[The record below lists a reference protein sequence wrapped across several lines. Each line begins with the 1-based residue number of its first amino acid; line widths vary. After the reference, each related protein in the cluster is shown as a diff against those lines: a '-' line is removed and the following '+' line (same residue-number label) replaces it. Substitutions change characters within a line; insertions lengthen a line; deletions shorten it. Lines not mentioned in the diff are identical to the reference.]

1 MLVRVYAS
9 GTNVQRLAKCSK
21 SIDGVIY
28 TSYAELEQTEP
39 GMVRRR
45 FFCTEVDTLK
55 QAVEALD
62 AKVQPSWTK
71 IWGRPNANSAFL
83 TGLLRSLVGDNDDG
97 RTELNLTAMTGE
109 AIDCFMLLVSANKK
123 EMGQFAEIIARAIPD
138 WAVVVLN
145 GEHTTNREAEAL
157 AERRINEARVAKKR
171 GVIFVANQMG
181 SRSFSVPEIQATV
194 IAYDRGSIDATQQK
208 VSRCLTPT
216 KKERKLYDGVSDKTH
231 GAIVDLSFDPN
242 RAENVERLLL
252 EEAIMV
258 QRSGLAEDFASAVKY
273 VLAAANVLKMNEYGH
288 PVEVTEADLFAVY
301 GDNDVLLRVAD
312 IAVDVAAAV
321 ESGVFDILAQ
331 VNADGKGS
339 GKDKKPVVGDD
350 AINHVRV
357 GDKKPAQPAMTDKEK
372 RDAERVINAAIR
384 ALNMSATSVFNLAGL
399 QGESYRECIATIAQD
414 TAKAAEFFEFFGVP
428 AAAVT
433 VLLDQGVLNEAIL
446 DVIVQNSKPKA
457 IDNLFL

>member
-1 MLVRVYAS
+1 GAS
-9 GTNVQRLAKCSK
+9 QG
-21 SIDGVIY
+21 
-28 TSYAELEQTEP
+28 
-39 GMVRRR
+39 
-45 FFCTEVDTLK
+45 
-55 QAVEALD
+55 
-62 AKVQPSWTK
+62 
-71 IWGRPNANSAFL
+71 
-83 TGLLRSLVGDNDDG
+83 
-97 RTELNLTAMTGE
+97 
-109 AIDCFMLLVSANKK
+109 MLLVSANKA
-123 EMGQFAEIIARAIPD
+123 EMGQFAKIAERAIPE

-145 GEHTTNREAEAL
+145 GDYTSNREAERL
-157 AERRINEARVAKKR
+157 AETSINQARVEKKR

-216 KKERKLYDGVSDKTH
+216 KKERKLYDGMSDKTH

-252 EEAIMV
+252 EEAVMV

-288 PVEVTEADLFAVY
+288 PVEVTEGDLFAVY

-312 IAVDVAAAV
+312 IAVDVSAAV
-321 ESGVFDILAQ
+321 ASGVFDILQQ
-331 VNADGKGS
+331 VNAGGKGK
-339 GKDKKPVVGDD
+339 GNDKKPVVGAD
-350 AINHVRV
+350 AINAVIV
-357 GDKKPAQPAMTDKEK
+357 GNKKPTVPQMTDKEK
-372 RDAERVINAAIR
+372 RDAEKVINAAIR
-384 ALNMSATSVFNLAGL
+384 ALNMSATSVFYLATAGN
-399 QGESYRECIATIAQD
+399 SYRECIAAIAQD

-428 AAAVT
+428 ALAVT